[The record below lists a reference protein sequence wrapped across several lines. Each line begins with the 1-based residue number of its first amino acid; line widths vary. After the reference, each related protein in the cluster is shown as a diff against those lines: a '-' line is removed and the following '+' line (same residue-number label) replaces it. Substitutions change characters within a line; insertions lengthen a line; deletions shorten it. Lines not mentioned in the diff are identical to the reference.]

1 MTRSQSAGL
10 ALAGLA
16 AVALSPDVAQAQF
29 DDPTVTTI
37 MRECRKIED
46 ATARTAC
53 YDNIPLGD
61 AATPPIT
68 AVAPRQNFGS
78 NQLPPRP
85 GPDDATEPD
94 EITATVSASIERE
107 PGIYLLTLEDGAQWQ
122 FVESAP
128 PAYNPPGRGSK
139 VEISRASLGS
149 YLLRYAGQ
157 SAIRARRV
165 R

>member
-1 MTRSQSAGL
+1 MTPPQSAAL
-10 ALAGLA
+10 SLAGLA
-16 AVALSPDVAQAQF
+16 AVALTPTVAHAQL
-29 DDPTVTTI
+29 DDRTVTTI

-46 ATARTAC
+46 AAARTAC
-53 YDNIPLGD
+53 YDNIPLGQG
-61 AATPPIT
+61 ATPSAAP
-68 AVAPRQNFGS
+68 APPRQDFGG
-78 NQLPPRP
+78 NQLQPRP
-85 GPDDATEPD
+85 QPDAPAELD
-94 EITATVSASIERE
+94 EITATVAASIERE

-139 VEISRASLGS
+139 VEIGRASLGS